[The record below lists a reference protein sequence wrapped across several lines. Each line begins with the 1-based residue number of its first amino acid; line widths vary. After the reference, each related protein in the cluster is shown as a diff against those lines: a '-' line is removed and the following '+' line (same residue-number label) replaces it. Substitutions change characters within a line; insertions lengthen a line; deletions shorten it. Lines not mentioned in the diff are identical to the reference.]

1 MYFEEVIWLY
11 IRVSGDLMA
20 EGTNI
25 FFINRVEDKVAEGSD
40 GGLVFN
46 KLVLIKG
53 ELTGDF
59 DLGFVGGSVASIE
72 TWVGGNDEGDIIR
85 YFVVFRRRND

>member
-1 MYFEEVIWLY
+1 
-11 IRVSGDLMA
+11 MA

-25 FFINRVEDKVAEGSD
+25 FFINCIKNKVAEGSD

-59 DLGFVGGSVASIE
+59 DLGFVGGSIASIE
-72 TWVGGNDEGDIIR
+72 TWVGENDEGDIIR
-85 YFVVFRRRND
+85 NLFVFLRRND

>member
-1 MYFEEVIWLY
+1 
-11 IRVSGDLMA
+11 MA

-25 FFINRVEDKVAEGSD
+25 FFINCIKNKVAEGSD

-59 DLGFVGGSVASIE
+59 DLGFVGGSIASIE
-72 TWVGGNDEGDIIR
+72 TRVGGDDEGDIAR
-85 YFVVFRRRND
+85 DFVIFFRRND